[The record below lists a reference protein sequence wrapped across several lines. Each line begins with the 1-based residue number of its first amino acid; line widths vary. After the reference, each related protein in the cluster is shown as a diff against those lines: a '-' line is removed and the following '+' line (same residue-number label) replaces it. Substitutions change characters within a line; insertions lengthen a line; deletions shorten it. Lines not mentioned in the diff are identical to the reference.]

1 MLNRRILRSKAL
13 QLAYGFYSSKKA
25 NYQMALDRIRLHYAP
40 DLNSLEEQNKGELKK
55 KEKEAAELFKR
66 NDFETS
72 DKEMSEALD
81 EARHFYEEQTKK
93 DVNSYKKQLTN
104 HAESIF
110 DLYLKA
116 LLLLVKLSDMVN
128 IEAIETVKKRPM
140 APKPN
145 EETLK
150 FYNNKIVELI
160 RSDKEFQKA
169 CEKRKINWGNDQDFI
184 ESLFKEG
191 LKKNNE
197 YKKYI
202 ERNSKDLRFKDEIEI
217 VRTVLNEIVL
227 NHPASIEQFE
237 SIDISWFQNKSI
249 VKSMLKFTLK
259 SIDEKSDKFPFAPLA
274 KNWEDD
280 KSFYE
285 KLFNLTI
292 ENDADYE
299 ELIAS
304 KAKNWESERVSL
316 MDKII
321 LKLAM
326 CELEHFPSIPVK
338 VTINEFI
345 DLSKQYS
352 TPKSKTFVNGIL
364 DKVKQEWLKSKRIKK
379 SGRGLIDNN

>member
-13 QLAYGFYSSKKA
+13 QLAYGFYSSRKA
-25 NYQMALDRIRLHYAP
+25 NHQMALDRLRLHYAP
-40 DLNSLEEQNKGELKK
+40 DLNSLEEQDKEELWKRA
-55 KEKEAAELFKR
+55 KEAAVLFNNK
-66 NDFETS
+66 DFES
-72 DKEMSEALD
+72 ADKEMKGAL
-81 EARHFYEEQTKK
+81 ENAKHYYVEQTKN
-93 DVNSYKKQLTN
+93 DFTSYKKQLER

-116 LLLLVKLSDMVN
+116 LLLFVKLSDMVN
-128 IEAIETVKKRPM
+128 KEAIETAKNRPM
-140 APKPN
+140 APKSD
-145 EETLK
+145 EESLK
-150 FYNNKIVELI
+150 FYNNKVAELI
-160 RSDKEFQKA
+160 RNDKDFHKT
-169 CEKRKINWGNDQDFI
+169 CEERKINWGDDQEFI
-184 ESLFKEG
+184 ENLYKNG
-191 LKKNNE
+191 LRKNE
-197 YKKYI
+197 DYKKYI
-202 ERNSKDLRFKDEIEI
+202 ERKASKLRFEDDIEI
-217 VRTVLNEIVL
+217 ARLVLNEVVL

-237 SIDISWFQNKSI
+237 SIDISWFQNRTI

-259 SIDEKSDKFPFAPLA
+259 SIEVESDKFPFAPLA

-292 ENDADYE
+292 ENDAEYE

-304 KAKNWESERVSL
+304 RSKNWDSERVSM

-321 LKLAM
+321 LKLAL

-352 TPKSKTFVNGIL
+352 TPKSKGFVNGIL
-364 DKVKQEWLKSKRIKK
+364 DKVKQEWTKSKRIKK

>member
-1 MLNRRILRSKAL
+1 
-13 QLAYGFYSSKKA
+13 
-25 NYQMALDRIRLHYAP
+25 MALDRIRLHYAP

>member
-13 QLAYGFYSSKKA
+13 QLAYGFYSSRKA
-25 NYQMALDRIRLHYAP
+25 NHQMALDRIRLHYAP
-40 DLNSLEEQNKGELKK
+40 DLNSLEEQDKGELKK

-66 NDFETS
+66 NDFEAS
-72 DKEMSEALD
+72 DKDMTEALY

-93 DVNSYKKQLTN
+93 DINSYRKQLTN

-128 IEAIETVKKRPM
+128 IEAIETVKNRPM
-140 APKPN
+140 APKPD

-160 RSDKEFQKA
+160 RSDKDFQKA
-169 CEKRKINWGNDQDFI
+169 CEKRKINWGDDQDFI

-191 LKKNNE
+191 LKKNKE

-202 ERNSKDLRFKDEIEI
+202 ERNSKDLRFEDEIEI
-217 VRTVLNEIVL
+217 ARTVLNEIVL
-227 NHPASIEQFE
+227 NHPASIAQFE

-292 ENDADYE
+292 ENDAEYE

-364 DKVKQEWLKSKRIKK
+364 DKVKQEWLKSKKIKK